1 MDDITLDRLRY
12 PIGKF
17 KVPPKINGN
26 HLKEWI
32 AVLEHFPKRLED
44 LVSALSD
51 AQLDSAYRPGGWT
64 VRQLVHHISDSHH
77 NCYTRIK
84 WALTEHNPEI
94 KAYDEKLWAELF
106 DSRTAPIQMSLDHLR
121 AVHAKLVHLAK
132 GLSEEDLKR
141 KLTHPVGR
149 VESSLEEQLGRYAWH
164 SVHHYT
170 HIENFLKREGN

>member
-1 MDDITLDRLRY
+1 MEKFNLDRLRY

-17 KVPPKINGN
+17 KVPQEINEN
-26 HLKEWI
+26 QLNEWI
-32 AVLEHFPKRLED
+32 AVLEHFPQHLED

-77 NCYTRIK
+77 NCYTRFK
-84 WALTEHNPEI
+84 WALTEQNPEI
-94 KAYDEKLWAELF
+94 KAYDEKGWAELF
-106 DSRTAPIQMSLDHLR
+106 DSRTAPVQMSLEHLR
-121 AVHAKLVHLAK
+121 AVHAKLVHLVK

-141 KLTHPVGR
+141 KLIHPDGQ
-149 VESSLEEQLGRYAWH
+149 VEYSLEEQVGRYAWH

-170 HIENFLKREGN
+170 HIENFSKKEGN